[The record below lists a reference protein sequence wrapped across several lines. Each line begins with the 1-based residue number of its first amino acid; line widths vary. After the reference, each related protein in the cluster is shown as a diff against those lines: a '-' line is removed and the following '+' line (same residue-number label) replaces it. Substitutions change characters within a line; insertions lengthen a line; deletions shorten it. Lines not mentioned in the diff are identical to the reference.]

1 MFRWHGMT
9 ARGFCLIGLSFVIYA
24 YLVLT
29 IPQIRNSAYCCEQ
42 SSIAAAVS
50 HRLYGT
56 PMGAL
61 NWNVLYYFLIH
72 IDEPLETVLD
82 GVRQVTPGVL
92 FKTTR
97 DGNGVGYPL
106 VATIAIAAFGLHAW
120 ALTLLMLVLM
130 FVSSIAFLQ
139 RFSGLGFVVLLYF
152 CVLTVMLFTPLVWNH
167 SYLANFTVG
176 GVRYYSLAGVLPALH
191 ILLELVD
198 RKQQKA
204 AVCNYLLLGLQTA
217 ILMLVVLVR
226 GSAIPA
232 FAMIALV
239 AIAVAWRQRCWR
251 HWWRWQTWSNK
262 VSVISAVSAVL
273 LLAIAFLMPAYLNG
287 GRFGTVI
294 WQRVTESIGV
304 HPRWPFSG
312 AQEMFP
318 CREWISQGLE
328 SGPSDINGA
337 CMWFSYLTDHYLRLG
352 AATEE
357 TFGTMYETALREAFF
372 AIAARYPKE
381 VLETFLYYK
390 PGRIIPAL
398 LQDLD
403 IRLNHYSPQAVCLL
417 FLSLALALI
426 YFSFEAVQVQDF
438 RPVMAVTTIAALFT
452 LPAYIAAWA
461 APHTIGD
468 LLFYCLFL
476 ALLGGAYALRI
487 LRVGAAEK
495 QHSLHGTLTTRA

>member
-9 ARGFCLIGLSFVIYA
+9 ARGFCLIGLSFVIYG

-29 IPQIRNSAYCCEQ
+29 IPQIRNSPYCCEQ
-42 SSIAAAVS
+42 SSVAAAVS

-56 PMGAL
+56 PLGAL

-82 GVRQVTPGVL
+82 GVGQVTPGVL

-106 VATIAIAAFGLHAW
+106 VATIAIAAFGLHTW
-120 ALTLLMLVLM
+120 ALTLFMLVLM
-130 FVSSIAFLQ
+130 LLASIAFLW
-139 RFSGLGFVVLLYF
+139 RFPRLGYVVLLYF

-167 SYLANFTVG
+167 SYQANFTVA
-176 GVRYYSLAGVLPALH
+176 GVRYYSLAGVLPAVH
-191 ILLELVD
+191 IILEFLD
-198 RKQQKA
+198 SKLPKKA
-204 AVCNYLLLGLQTA
+204 VRDYFLLGLQTA
-217 ILMLVVLVR
+217 ILILVVLVR

-232 FAMIALV
+232 FAMIAVV
-239 AIAVAWRQRCWR
+239 ALAVAWRQRCWR
-251 HWWRWQTWSNK
+251 YWWRRQEWSNK
-262 VSVISAVSAVL
+262 INVIGAVIAVL
-273 LLAIAFLMPAYLNG
+273 LLTIAFLMPPYLNG

-304 HPRWPFSG
+304 HPRWPFPG

-337 CMWFSYLTDHYLRLG
+337 CIWFSYLTDHYLRLG
-352 AATEE
+352 AATDQ

-381 VLETFLYYK
+381 VLEAFLYYK
-390 PGRIIPAL
+390 PRLIIPAL
-398 LQDLD
+398 IQDLD

-417 FLSLALALI
+417 FLSLALAFV
-426 YFSFEAVQVQDF
+426 YFNFEAVQVQEF
-438 RPVMAVTTIAALFT
+438 RRIIGVTTIAGLFT

-461 APHTIGD
+461 APHTVGD

-476 ALLGGAYALRI
+476 ALCGLTYALRI
-487 LRVGAAEK
+487 LRVGAQGK
-495 QHSLHGTLTTRA
+495 QQSLYRTTAG